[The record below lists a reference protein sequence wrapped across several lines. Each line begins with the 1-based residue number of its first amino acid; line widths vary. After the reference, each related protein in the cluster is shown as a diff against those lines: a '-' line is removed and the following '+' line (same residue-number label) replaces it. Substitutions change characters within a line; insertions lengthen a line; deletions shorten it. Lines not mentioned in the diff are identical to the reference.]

1 MRSRAHRSYKMTK
14 QQERVLEYIKGG
26 NKITSLDAF
35 NQLGITRLAA
45 VIFDLKKDGYFIG
58 SRRVSVKNRFNE
70 KCNVSEYFYG
80 GEANVAK

>member
-1 MRSRAHRSYKMTK
+1 MTK

-26 NKITSLDAF
+26 NTITSLDAF
-35 NQLGITRLAA
+35 HQLGITRLAA